1 VTPASR
7 LVHATAGLVDR
18 AVDEVLLSDVRVT
31 SAAEAR
37 RLLAGAQETEAF
49 ADEIQRVIVIA
60 LPVARVLARGAKLV
74 KLPWLIL
81 ATTSLSVGVA
91 VRNGVREIQVLSAL
105 VAHRLEQE
113 MGTPADPALVK
124 RLAIELYLHPKRRP
138 DVSDGKLHLV
148 RMTRKWLLSGAFGR
162 TTEKRVLRALIA
174 AERLDPVALSAQW
187 DGVRSS

>member
-7 LVHATAGLVDR
+7 LVHATGELVDR
-18 AVDEVLLSDVRVT
+18 AVDEVLLTDVRVT

-37 RLLAGAQETEAF
+37 RLLARAEETEAL

-74 KLPWLIL
+74 KLPWVIL

-113 MGTPADPALVK
+113 TGTPADPALVK
-124 RLAIELYLHPKRRP
+124 KLATELYLHPKRKP
-138 DVSDGKLHLV
+138 DLSDEKLHLV
-148 RMTRKWLLSGAFGR
+148 RMTRKWLLRGAFGR
-162 TTEKRVLRALIA
+162 TTEKRVLRALTA
-174 AERLDPVALSAQW
+174 AERLDPAALSAQW